1 MNKPPVRFLQPEQV
15 QKHQQ
20 ERVRNPTNRFQQT
33 PFPIFAG
40 NGESQ
45 RQQQQYE
52 NNDVTAHAEILAIRE
67 AEKKLGNWRLN
78 DCEMYVTLEPCP
90 MCAWA
95 ILRSRIK
102 SLTFGAYD
110 TVYGAFSTLPQL
122 QKMSNSTLKV
132 RGGIMES
139 ECKQVIEEYFKD
151 LR

>member
-1 MNKPPVRFLQPEQV
+1 MQRAIDLVLKNAPANEIPVGAIIVKDGEIIASAV
-15 QKHQQ
+15 
-20 ERVRNPTNRFQQT
+20 NRKE
-33 PFPIFAG
+33 ALK
-40 NGESQ
+40 
-45 RQQQQYE
+45 
-52 NNDVTAHAEILAIRE
+52 DVSGHAEILAIRE
-67 AEKKLGNWRLN
+67 ASQKLNRWRLD
-78 DCEMYVTLEPCP
+78 DCEIYVTLEPCP

-110 TVYGAFSTLPQL
+110 TVYGAFSTLPRL
-122 QKMSNSTLKV
+122 QEMSNSTLKV